1 MKNTNM
7 LDNNKIVLD
16 LETQKT
22 FDEVGGDQSNHH
34 LLKISF
40 VGVYSYSQDK
50 YFGFYE
56 KDLPVLEKIFLK
68 EKPTIIGFNTISFDN
83 KVLQPYFQKCN
94 ISNLPQLDILKI
106 FYEALGFRVKLD
118 NIAIATLGEGKSG
131 SGLDAIKYFRTGNW
145 EALTKYCIDDVR
157 VTKGVYEYGLR
168 HGFIMYPTGGEYR
181 RAAVTWGEQPSI
193 SDLVRASEQEHKRLK
208 VRYWEFVDDVVI
220 KTRKREMS
228 DRVIEV
234 RSLAGSNIVAFCHT
248 IGSVR
253 NFILEHILEAEL
265 LQENFAH
272 QSSLL

>member
-1 MKNTNM
+1 MNNDT
-7 LDNNKIVLD
+7 NKIVLD

-40 VGVYSYSQDK
+40 VGVYSYSQKK

-56 KDLPVLEKIFLK
+56 KDLPALEKILLK
-68 EKPTIIGFNTISFDN
+68 EKPMIIGFNTIGFDN
-83 KVLQPYFQKCN
+83 KVLQPYFQRCN
-94 ISNLPQLDILKI
+94 VSSLPQLDILKV

-118 NIAIATLGEGKSG
+118 NIALATLGQGKSG

-181 RAAVTWGEQPSI
+181 QAPMTWGEKPSI
-193 SDLVRASEQEHKRLK
+193 TDLVRSSEHEHKRLRI
-208 VRYWEFVDDVVI
+208 RYWEFLDDAAT
-220 KTRKREMS
+220 KTHKREIT

-234 RSLAGSNIVAFCHT
+234 RSLAGSHIVAFCHN

-253 NFILEHILEAEL
+253 NFTLEQILEAEL
-265 LQENFAH
+265 TQENFAH